1 MDIMFWKARLVFFFP
16 LWTGSLHWKLFAQV
30 SKNWKIGQSRETA
43 PILLFFLSVMETLN
57 IYLFKWL
64 YLRYLIIQEKN

>member
-1 MDIMFWKARLVFFFP
+1 MN
-16 LWTGSLHWKLFAQV
+16 
-30 SKNWKIGQSRETA
+30 KNLENGQPSRA
-43 PILLFFLSVMETLN
+43 SPILLFFLSVMEKLN